1 MHEQFWL
8 KTNDNYT
15 IIVIFLINKQILC
28 EFKKLF
34 NTFADLYN
42 IVKII

>member
-8 KTNDNYT
+8 KTNDNNYT
-15 IIVIFLINKQILC
+15 IIVILFLINKKQILC

-34 NTFADLYN
+34 NTFTD
-42 IVKII
+42 